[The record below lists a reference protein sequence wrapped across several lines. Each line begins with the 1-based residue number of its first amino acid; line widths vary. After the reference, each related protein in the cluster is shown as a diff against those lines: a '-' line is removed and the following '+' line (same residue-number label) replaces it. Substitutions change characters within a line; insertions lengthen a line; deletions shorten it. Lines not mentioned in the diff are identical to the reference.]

1 MDPQVET
8 SMAITAWVFLCRMKT
23 NSVNKIR
30 RVNFERKRDG
40 QIDMQIDRQIDRER
54 ERKTKR
60 EKRKKEREREREKE
74 LHIYEDTKLEY

>member
-1 MDPQVET
+1 
-8 SMAITAWVFLCRMKT
+8 MAITAWVFLCRMKT

-40 QIDMQIDRQIDRER
+40 QIDMQIDRQIDRQIER
-54 ERKTKR
+54 EKNKERK
-60 EKRKKEREREREKE
+60 KKEREREREKE